1 MLIITQ
7 SEYILKILNELS
19 YVSDFTTM
27 IEKSPAQVKKVTVED
42 VTSLS

>member
-1 MLIITQ
+1 
-7 SEYILKILNELS
+7 
-19 YVSDFTTM
+19 M